1 MTVFDARIQDGKL
14 VLSPEQAAELGL
26 RKGDAMPVTIQAQE
40 ENPFVRWI
48 GTLPSP
54 CRKVR
59 TRRSFI
65 AVCEMQSDAR
75 SHGAGRQYY

>member
-26 RKGDAMPVTIQAQE
+26 REGDAMPVTIQAQE

-48 GTLPSP
+48 GTLPPLPESEDSAQFY
-54 CRKVR
+54 
-59 TRRSFI
+59 RRLR
-65 AVCEMQSDAR
+65 DAE
-75 SHGAGRQYY
+75 